1 MFKTREFK
9 ILQRGVYL
17 TLSFVLI
24 LWIIKS
30 VEWTSQL
37 DLGLYGILPR
47 TVKGSLGIFTGP
59 LIHGD
64 AIHLMS
70 NTIPLIILG
79 VGLFYF
85 YHKIAIEVFL
95 WIYLASG
102 FWVWIIGREA
112 YHIGSSGLVYGLVMF
127 IFWGGILRRNPRSL
141 AISMIIFF
149 LYGGMIYGLFPFDE
163 SISWESHIMGS
174 VAGIFLAFYFRKIPI
189 YLGETEA
196 HPALQDEG
204 DDMPRHS
211 NNVSHTA
218 GKNKTVKYFYQDK

>member
-1 MFKTREFK
+1 M
-9 ILQRGVYL
+9 

-30 VEWTSQL
+30 LEWASHL

-47 TVKGSLGIFTGP
+47 TFKGSLGIITGP

-85 YHKIAIEVFL
+85 YHRIALEVFF

-127 IFWGGILRRNPRSL
+127 IFWGGILRKNPRSL

-149 LYGGMIYGLFPFDE
+149 LYGGMIYGLFPFDD

-174 VAGIFLAFYFRKIPI
+174 VAGIFLAFYFKKTPI
-189 YLGETEA
+189 YLGEAETSTGISYVKEDM
-196 HPALQDEG
+196 LQQKE
-204 DDMPRHS
+204 
-211 NNVSHTA
+211 NISHTA
-218 GKNKTVKYFYQDK
+218 GKDSEIRYFYQNR

>member
-1 MFKTREFK
+1 
-9 ILQRGVYL
+9 
-17 TLSFVLI
+17 
-24 LWIIKS
+24 
-30 VEWTSQL
+30 
-37 DLGLYGILPR
+37 
-47 TVKGSLGIFTGP
+47 
-59 LIHGD
+59 
-64 AIHLMS
+64 MS

-85 YHKIAIEVFL
+85 YHKIALEVFL

-127 IFWGGILRRNPRSL
+127 IFWGGILRKNPRSL

-174 VAGIFLAFYFRKIPI
+174 VAGIFLAFYFKKIPI
-189 YLGETEA
+189 YLGETEVS
-196 HPALQDEG
+196 PQIQG
-204 DDMPRHS
+204 VNQKIPQS
-211 NNVSHTA
+211 SQNISHTA
-218 GKNKTVKYFYQDK
+218 GINKTIKYFYQDK